1 MRLLE
6 FQAKRLLSRYG
17 IPIPKSVLVRSPDD
31 LRNLSSFPVV
41 LKSQVPVGGRGKA
54 GAIRLAAQPEEATA
68 ITTELLNSSVKG
80 YPVSAVLIEEQVE
93 IKQELYLAILID
105 RLASQPLIMASA
117 TGGVDIEEMARKS
130 PEKIVS
136 KHLNHFVGLP
146 DYIVRYLAEHIGLKK
161 PEDFRRIVNQVYQIF
176 RNYDATLVEVNPLA
190 LTPNG
195 LVALDAK
202 ILLDDKAAYRQQDLF
217 TKLQEEQKGSA
228 KSERT
233 SAEQL
238 AAEKG
243 VTYVTLGGEVGMISD
258 GAGSGMLTLDLI
270 QDAGGHAANFCELGG
285 LAGAESMR
293 QALEVVHANPRVKVI
308 LIGLI
313 GGLTRMDEMA
323 DGILTYLEQHKKSR
337 PLVVRM
343 CGTKEEIG
351 KAKLHMVGIEAVDDL
366 EMAVNTAV
374 KLVREPS

>member
-1 MRLLE
+1 
-6 FQAKRLLSRYG
+6 
-17 IPIPKSVLVRSPDD
+17 
-31 LRNLSSFPVV
+31 
-41 LKSQVPVGGRGKA
+41 
-54 GAIRLAAQPEEATA
+54 
-68 ITTELLNSSVKG
+68 
-80 YPVSAVLIEEQVE
+80 
-93 IKQELYLAILID
+93 
-105 RLASQPLIMASA
+105 
-117 TGGVDIEEMARKS
+117 
-130 PEKIVS
+130 
-136 KHLNHFVGLP
+136 
-146 DYIVRYLAEHIGLKK
+146 
-161 PEDFRRIVNQVYQIF
+161 
-176 RNYDATLVEVNPLA
+176 

-228 KSERT
+228 KSGKT

-243 VTYVTLGGEVGMISD
+243 ITYVTLGGDVGMISD

-293 QALEVVHANPRVKVI
+293 QALEVVQANPRVKVI

-374 KLVREPS
+374 KLVKEPS